1 MNKTYNNI
9 RLFLFTCSG
18 EDNFILKSC
27 KEQIQKR
34 FALLGFFVL
43 LIFVGCFFSATF
55 FIYSLFDG
63 GTKLLS
69 IPMGIAWGAIVV
81 NMYLLLLHTIS
92 PAIIPLSSKKKNRN
106 SNNIVETPIHGR
118 FLSLSMFLRMS
129 FMVLLAIIIAQPL
142 NVSLLS
148 SSVDSS
154 INKHKIQE
162 RVRLYAFTNKDLIK
176 SELVYQREFIY
187 KTQHSLDSVSA
198 SMVLSHINN
207 ISDKIVQDSFFLN
220 ITAKK
225 LKKLK
230 LIGHK
235 SFFTP
240 IEKVEKE
247 VQIISELDS
256 LLIKELQSDNDFIAN
271 INTININ
278 GNLKNDFDKYKT
290 NLLSL
295 ILEKKDN
302 YTTLNNLLEKSN
314 FYIKTIQL
322 LLTENPMSWLITLL
336 VCLLFLFPIY
346 YKFKIRDFS
355 AEIFK
360 KQEQN
365 EPEVI
370 KLREELINTQN
381 FNWLEKKIKSTNIKN
396 IRTSDYYFQRMLIEH
411 KIILEEYD
419 LSKNKF
425 SQILT
430 SNVKQYNRNSL
441 KRLLPLLEKLKQV
454 NPNKHNEISKQIF
467 EEYFDVEMVK
477 YEYWL
482 DCPFRTKLKYTAVL
496 KNNEKDFLDF
506 IYNLD
511 S

>member
-1 MNKTYNNI
+1 MNKKYNKI

-18 EDNFILKSC
+18 EDNFILKRC

-63 GTKLLS
+63 LTKILS

-92 PAIIPLSSKKKNRN
+92 PAIIPLSSKKKKVN
-106 SNNIVETPIHGR
+106 SNDIINNLLQNR
-118 FLSLSMFLRMS
+118 FLSLSMFLRMC

-142 NVSLLS
+142 NVKLLS
-148 SSVDSS
+148 ISVDSS

-162 RVRLYAFTNKDLIK
+162 RVRLYSFTNKDLIK
-176 SELVYQREFIY
+176 NELLFQKDFVK
-187 KTQHSLDSVSA
+187 KTNNILDSVSA
-198 SMVLSHINN
+198 VSILQHTQEINN
-207 ISDKIVQDSFFLN
+207 KIIKDSLFIINSSKKLDQLKKIDNNSFLTLNDKI
-220 ITAKK
+220 
-225 LKKLK
+225 
-230 LIGHK
+230 
-235 SFFTP
+235 
-240 IEKVEKE
+240 EKE
-247 VQIISELDS
+247 KILFSLDS
-256 LLIKELQSDNDFIAN
+256 LLNDELMTDNELISRLES
-271 INTININ
+271 ISIN
-278 GNLKNDFDKYKT
+278 GSLKSYFDNYKT
-290 NLLSL
+290 NLISL
-295 ILEKKDN
+295 ITEKKDN
-302 YTTLNNLLEKSN
+302 YIALNYLLEKSN
-314 FYIKTIQL
+314 FYVKTIKL
-322 LLTENPMSWLITLL
+322 LLSENPISWFVTLL

-346 YKFKIRDFS
+346 YKYKIRDLS

-365 EPEVI
+365 EPEII

-419 LSKNKF
+419 LSKKHF

-430 SNVKQYNRNSL
+430 SNIKQYNRNSL
-441 KRLLPLLEKLKQV
+441 KRLMPLLDKLKQV
-454 NPNKHNEISKQIF
+454 NLEKHLELTKQILDEYID
-467 EEYFDVEMVK
+467 EEIIK

-482 DCPFRTKLKYTAVL
+482 DCPFRTKLRDVAGI
-496 KNNEKDFLDF
+496 KNNEREFIDF
-506 IYNLD
+506 IYNIEA
-511 S
+511 

>member
-1 MNKTYNNI
+1 MNTQYNQI

-18 EDNFILKSC
+18 EDNFILKRC
-27 KEQIQKR
+27 TEQIQKR

-92 PAIIPLSSKKKNRN
+92 PAIIPLSSKKKKRN
-106 SNNIVETPIHGR
+106 SNNIVETPIQSR
-118 FLSLSMFLRMS
+118 FLSLSMILRMS

-142 NVSLLS
+142 NVSILS

-162 RVRLYAFTNKDLIK
+162 RVRLYTFTNKDLIK
-176 SELVYQREFIY
+176 NELLVQKDFIK
-187 KTQHSLDSVSA
+187 KTKNILDSVSA
-198 SMVLSHINN
+198 VSILEHTEEINYKIIKDSLFIIN
-207 ISDKIVQDSFFLN
+207 TSKKLDQLKKIGKKSFSTLKDKI
-220 ITAKK
+220 
-225 LKKLK
+225 
-230 LIGHK
+230 
-235 SFFTP
+235 
-240 IEKVEKE
+240 EKDK
-247 VQIISELDS
+247 ILFSLDS
-256 LLIKELQSDNDFIAN
+256 LLNDELITDNNLVSRLESI
-271 INTININ
+271 TID
-278 GNLKNDFDKYKT
+278 GSLKNYFDNYKT
-290 NLLSL
+290 NLISL
-295 ILEKKDN
+295 ITEKTDN
-302 YTTLNNLLEKSN
+302 YTALNNLLEKSN
-314 FYIKTIQL
+314 FYVKTIQL
-322 LLTENPMSWLITLL
+322 LLSENPISWLITLL

-346 YKFKIRDFS
+346 YKYKIRDLS

-365 EPEVI
+365 EPEII

-419 LSKNKF
+419 LSKKKF
-425 SQILT
+425 SQILS
-430 SNVKQYNRNSL
+430 SNIKQYNRNSL
-441 KRLLPLLEKLKQV
+441 KRLLPLLDKLKQV
-454 NPNKHNEISKQIF
+454 NLVKHNKISKQIF
-467 EEYFDVEMVK
+467 DEYVDEEMIK

-482 DCPFRTKLKYTAVL
+482 DCPFRTKLRHVADL
-496 KNNEKDFLDF
+496 KNNEKEFVDF
-506 IYNLD
+506 IYNIEA
-511 S
+511 